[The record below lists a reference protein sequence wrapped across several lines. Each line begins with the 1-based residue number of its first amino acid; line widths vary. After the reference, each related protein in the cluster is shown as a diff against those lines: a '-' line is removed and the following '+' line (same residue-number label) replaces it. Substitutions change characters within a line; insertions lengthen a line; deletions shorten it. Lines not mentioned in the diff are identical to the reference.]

1 MLIKQ
6 APVVYPREAQEQAI
20 TGKVIVRVLINE
32 RGYVIEA
39 ELLKSLNDIIDTRI
53 DEKGNISIN
62 FIKKSEE
69 LSSLDKAALQAARQC
84 RFEPAIQNNRRVK
97 SYFNI
102 PYTFVR
108 K

>member
-1 MLIKQ
+1 VLIKQ
-6 APVVYPREAQEQAI
+6 APVVYPREAQEQYI

-32 RGYVIEA
+32 RGFVIDA
-39 ELLKSLNDIIDTRI
+39 KLLKSLDDVIDTRI

-62 FIKKSEE
+62 FIKKSEN
-69 LSSLDKAALQAARQC
+69 LSALDKAALQAARQC
-84 RFEPAIQNNRRVK
+84 RFEPAIQNKRRVK

-102 PYTFVR
+102 PYTFVS

>member
-62 FIKKSEE
+62 FIKK
-69 LSSLDKAALQAARQC
+69 LKIFQ
-84 RFEPAIQNNRRVK
+84 
-97 SYFNI
+97 
-102 PYTFVR
+102 
-108 K
+108 